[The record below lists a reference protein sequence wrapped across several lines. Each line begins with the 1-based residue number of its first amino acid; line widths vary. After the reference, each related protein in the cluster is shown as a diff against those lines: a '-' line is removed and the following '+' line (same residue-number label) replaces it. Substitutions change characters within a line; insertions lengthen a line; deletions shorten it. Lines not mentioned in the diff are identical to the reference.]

1 MFESLKVTGS
11 IILEN
16 KPFVLLVEQV
26 YRHSLEKRNSM
37 LIILAFSEQGPRKG
51 QRKTTI
57 KVGQQTLPKVVILC
71 PSDHSK
77 PRSDTTSFEKSP
89 VTSQS
94 VFMTLPLNLYG
105 ILFTYLCSITHK
117 T

>member
-16 KPFVLLVEQV
+16 KPFVLWVEQV
-26 YRHSLEKRNSM
+26 HRHSLEKRNSM

-51 QRKTTI
+51 QRKTI

-77 PRSDTTSFEKSP
+77 PESDTASFETSP

-94 VFMTLPLNLYG
+94 VFMTRPLNLYG
-105 ILFTYLCSITHK
+105 ILFMYLCSITHK